1 MKVSSALLL
10 ILLPFAPVAMAQTT
24 EVVVLRNGNI
34 LEGQVDRIGDSYRI
48 ATGTSEMRLT
58 SRDVERVVPTLLDAY
73 ACKRIEVRED
83 SAADHIVLA
92 MWCIRHELWPQAGM
106 ELEEVRKI
114 HPRHP
119 DIAYLNRRI
128 EVASSAAM
136 RATEMASL
144 AKAETPAVDTS
155 AKAAEL
161 AQLEQLAATLP
172 EGALQDFSRHIQPI
186 LVNGCAAGGC
196 HSTEDAR
203 SFQLNRDL
211 IRGVANRES
220 TLKNL
225 QAVWSIIDQETPE
238 HSPLLMQPAVPHG
251 GLPKAVFAG
260 PRQKVQDRM
269 KEWVLLATGKTQ
281 PTPMPTDPN
290 AVQLA
295 GHQTPVLPGQP
306 AVADPAA
313 AMNPE
318 MAAEDEMHFWEDPD
332 AGAPPEASMPD
343 ARTPIRQGADIKPFE
358 PRDEFD
364 PELFNRQQAA
374 PAGKP

>member
-1 MKVSSALLL
+1 
-10 ILLPFAPVAMAQTT
+10 
-24 EVVVLRNGNI
+24 
-34 LEGQVDRIGDSYRI
+34 
-48 ATGTSEMRLT
+48 
-58 SRDVERVVPTLLDAY
+58 
-73 ACKRIEVRED
+73 
-83 SAADHIVLA
+83 
-92 MWCIRHELWPQAGM
+92 
-106 ELEEVRKI
+106 
-114 HPRHP
+114 
-119 DIAYLNRRI
+119 
-128 EVASSAAM
+128 M
-136 RATEMASL
+136 RATDMASL
-144 AKAETPAVDTS
+144 AQAEAPAVDTN

-225 QAVWSIIDQETPE
+225 QAVWAVIDQETPE

-251 GLPKAVFAG
+251 GLPKPVFAG
-260 PRQKVQDRM
+260 ARQKAHDRM
-269 KEWVLLATGKTQ
+269 KEWVLLATGKSQ
-281 PTPMPTDPN
+281 PAPLPTDPN
-290 AVQLA
+290 GVQLA
-295 GHQTPVLPGQP
+295 GHQTPALPGQP
-306 AVADPAA
+306 AVVDPAA
-313 AMNPE
+313 PANPE
-318 MAAEDEMHFWEDPD
+318 MAAEEMHFWEDPD

-343 ARTPIRQGADIKPFE
+343 ARTPIRQGADIKPYE

-374 PAGKP
+374 PRASRDSLRLD

>member
-1 MKVSSALLL
+1 MKVSSLLLL
-10 ILLPFAPVAMAQTT
+10 ILLPLAPVAMAQTT

-34 LEGQVDRIGDSYRI
+34 LEGQVDRIGDAYRI

-58 SRDVERVVPTLLDAY
+58 SRDVERVVPTILDAY

-83 SAADHIVLA
+83 SAADHITLA
-92 MWCIRHELWPQAGM
+92 MWCIRHELWPQAQM

-114 HPRHP
+114 YPRHP
-119 DIAYLNRRI
+119 DIAYLERRI
-128 EVASSAAM
+128 EVASSAAV
-136 RATEMASL
+136 RATDMAAL
-144 AKAETPAVDTS
+144 AQAEVPTVDTN

-225 QAVWSIIDQETPE
+225 QAVWAIIDQEKPE

-251 GLPKAVFAG
+251 GLPKPVFIGA
-260 PRQKVQDRM
+260 RQKAQDRM
-269 KEWVLLATGKTQ
+269 KEWVLLATGRTQ
-281 PTPMPTDPN
+281 PAPLPTDPN

-295 GHQTPVLPGQP
+295 GHQTPALPGQP
-306 AVADPAA
+306 AVVDPAA
-313 AMNPE
+313 AANPE
-318 MAAEDEMHFWEDPD
+318 MVAEEEMHFWEDPD

-343 ARTPIRQGADIKPFE
+343 VRTPIRQGADIKPYE